1 MHFLERARTEW
12 LRQLGFNQSEL
23 KTLGTVFVVRDLN
36 LKYIKPAR
44 LDDQLIVIT
53 RIEKVKKASLI
64 MVQEIRFASSDEKTD
79 LGSEKILVAQA
90 IIACLDAHS
99 LKPKAMP
106 KEISA
111 NL

>member
-23 KTLGTVFVVRDLN
+23 KVLGTVFVVRDLN
-36 LKYIKPAR
+36 LKYIKPAC
-44 LDDQLIVIT
+44 LDDQLTVIT
-53 RIEKVKKASLI
+53 HIEKVKKASLI
-64 MVQEIRFASSDEKTD
+64 MRQEIRLKADTDETSSD
-79 LGSEKILVAQA
+79 SQKILVAQVG
-90 IIACLDAHS
+90 IACLDAHS

-111 NL
+111 HL